1 MEGQKSI
8 NKFQMWKRDQI
19 EGILERRGRNKM
31 RAMRKGRRRPETRN
45 RRMRNNRRTK
55 GRGKILNDTGEG
67 ATELKTIMKKRGPI
81 QDGEERR

>member
-67 ATELKTIMKKRGPI
+67 ATELKTIMEKRGTI

>member
-31 RAMRKGRRRPETRN
+31 RAMRKERRRPETRN